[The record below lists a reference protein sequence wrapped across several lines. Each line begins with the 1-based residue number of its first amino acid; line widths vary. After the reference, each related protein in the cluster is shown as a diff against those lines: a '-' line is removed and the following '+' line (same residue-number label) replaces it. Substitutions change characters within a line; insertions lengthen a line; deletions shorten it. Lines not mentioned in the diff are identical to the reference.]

1 MTGGLVAAHPIV
13 HNGAVSVSSAGAP
26 TRAEMLA
33 ALSIA
38 IDLGLGQPAEH
49 MLRAA
54 ILASRLAERLGL
66 SEQQRGATY
75 YSTLLMWIGC
85 TADSQEYARWFG
97 DDISVRGA
105 SYLVDWSGL
114 PFLRFLVDHVA
125 EGQPLAQRASTL
137 AGMMAD
143 ARGNLGRLMHSHCR
157 SASLLAARLGLPQ
170 EVQDAVATAFERY
183 DGRGL
188 PRGLAGDAIP
198 LEMRIAQLADTAEV
212 HDRLGGVDAAVGMVR
227 DRRGGQFDPAVVDA
241 FITDAA
247 ALLDIPHGSAAWA
260 GALDCAPDRDEV
272 LHGEALDE
280 TLAAIGDFVDLKC
293 PFMLGHSRGVAELAG
308 SAALAMG
315 MSPADASTL
324 RRAAYVHDIGR
335 LGVSNL
341 IWSKEGPLDDG
352 DWERVRMHPYLGG
365 RVLSR
370 VPGMDAEAA
379 LVRAHHER
387 PDGSGYPAGSR
398 GTSLTRADRLLA
410 AAVAYRSA
418 IEPRPY
424 REALEPGEA
433 VARLQRRAAAGQL
446 DAEAVAAIAAA
457 VGAVGACAR
466 PATPAGLSPREA
478 EILTLVAQG
487 RTNRQIAASLSISEK
502 TVRNHVEHTYA
513 KIGVSNRVGASLFAI
528 DHGFLR

>member
-1 MTGGLVAAHPIV
+1 V
-13 HNGAVSVSSAGAP
+13 
-26 TRAEMLA
+26 LA

-54 ILASRLAERLGL
+54 LLASRLAQRLGL
-66 SEQQRGATY
+66 SEQQRGTTY

-97 DDISVRGA
+97 DDIAVRSA
-105 SYLVDWSGL
+105 AYLVDWSGL

-125 EGQPLAQRASTL
+125 EGQPVTRRAATL
-137 AGMMAD
+137 AGMMTD
-143 ARGNLGRLMHSHCR
+143 ARGNLGRLLHSHCM
-157 SASLLAARLGLPQ
+157 SATLLAARLGLPR
-170 EVQDAVATAFERY
+170 EVQDAVACAFERY

-188 PRGLAGDAIP
+188 PEGLSGDRIP
-198 LEMRIAQLADTAEV
+198 LDMRIAQLADTAEV
-212 HDRLGGVDAAVGMVR
+212 HDRLGGVPAAVAMAQS
-227 DRRGGQFDPAVVDA
+227 RRGGQFDPVVVDA
-241 FITDAA
+241 LVADAE
-247 ALLDIPHGSAAWA
+247 ALLDLPQGSAAWA
-260 GALDCAPDRDEV
+260 AALDCAPDRDEAV
-272 LHGEALDE
+272 HGEALDE

-308 SAALAMG
+308 SAAGVMG
-315 MSPADASTL
+315 MTSGEVTSL

-341 IWSKEGPLDDG
+341 IWSKDGPLDDA

-424 REALEPGEA
+424 REALEPGAAIE
-433 VARLQRRAAAGQL
+433 RLRRRASAGQL
-446 DAEAVAAIAAA
+446 DAEAVAAVAAA
-457 VGAVGACAR
+457 VGGPSAR
-466 PATPAGLSPREA
+466 PATPAGLTPREA
-478 EILTLVAQG
+478 EVLTLVAQG
-487 RTNRQIAASLSISEK
+487 RSNRQIAASLSISEK
-502 TVRNHVEHTYA
+502 TVRNHVEHLYA